1 MIRDD
6 IDVAVIGAGP
16 AGLAAA
22 LGASRRG
29 AKRVLLLDR
38 EEEPGGIL
46 KQCIHNG
53 FGLQY
58 LSSDLTG
65 PEYADRCWRD
75 LAAADVM
82 YEPLSMITSISPTG
96 RLSAFSPQHG
106 RQEIAPR
113 ATVLTTGCRER
124 TRGNLAIPGAR
135 PAGVLTAGTAQRL
148 VNINGVMPGRR
159 VVVLGSGDI
168 GLIMARRLVL
178 EGAQVLRVAE
188 ILPYAAGLPRNVVQC
203 LHDFDIPLQLGST
216 VTRIWGAPRIE
227 AVEIIDL
234 ETGAADRVE
243 CDLLLLAVGLICENE
258 LARSAGVE
266 LDPLTG
272 GPRVNDR
279 FQTSQPNIFSAGN
292 SLHVSDL
299 ADWVSIEGEA
309 AGEHAAAYA
318 LGDRTISPS
327 VPITP
332 GEGVRYVV
340 PQTVEPKGHS
350 APGATPLGVPP
361 PIMVSFRVREP
372 LRDVQL
378 GLWSGNNQLARR
390 RARVLVPGEMVKW
403 PVDREVFV
411 AADGIRVT
419 AEGEPFCA

>member
-22 LGASRRG
+22 LGASRCG
-29 AKRVLLLDR
+29 VKRILLLDR

-58 LSSDLTG
+58 FGSDLTG

-75 LAAADVM
+75 LATADVT
-82 YEPLSMITSISPTG
+82 YEPLSMVTSISATG
-96 RLSAFSPQHG
+96 RLSVFSPKYG
-106 RQEIAPR
+106 RQEIVPK
-113 ATVLTTGCRER
+113 ATVLATGCRER
-124 TRGNLAIPGAR
+124 TRGNLVIPGAR
-135 PAGVLTAGTAQRL
+135 SAGVLTAGAAQRL
-148 VNINGVMPGRR
+148 VNINGYMPGRR

-178 EGAQVLRVAE
+178 EGAEVLRVAE

-203 LHDFDIPLQLGST
+203 LHDFDIPLQLHST
-216 VTRIWGAPRIE
+216 VTRIWGSPRLE
-227 AVEIIDL
+227 AVQITDL
-234 ETGAADRVE
+234 ETGVAETVE

-258 LARSAGVE
+258 LARSAEVE
-266 LDPLTG
+266 LDSLTG
-272 GPRVNDR
+272 GPCVNDR
-279 FQTSQPNIFSAGN
+279 FQTSRPGIFAAGN

-299 ADWVSIEGEA
+299 ADWVSIEGET
-309 AGEHAAAYA
+309 AGRQAAAYA
-318 LGDRTISPS
+318 LGDRPASPS
-327 VPITP
+327 VALTP

-340 PQTVEPKGHS
+340 PQTVEREGF
-350 APGATPLGVPP
+350 APQVT
-361 PIMVSFRVREP
+361 VSFRVREP

-378 GLWSGNNQLARR
+378 GLWSGNSQLARR
-390 RARVLVPGEMVKW
+390 RVRVVVPGEMVKW
-403 PVDREVFV
+403 PVEREVLS
-411 AADGIRVT
+411 ASDAIRVT
-419 AEGEPFCA
+419 AEGGPFCA